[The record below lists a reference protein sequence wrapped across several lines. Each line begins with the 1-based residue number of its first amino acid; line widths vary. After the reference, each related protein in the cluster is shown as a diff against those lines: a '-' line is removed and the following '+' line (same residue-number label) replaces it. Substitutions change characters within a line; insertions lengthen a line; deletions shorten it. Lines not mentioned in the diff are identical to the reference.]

1 MTQSALG
8 TGSGAECERP
18 IRVAVLTEKCGMA
31 GGCERF
37 VHETSTRI
45 AAMPGFSV
53 DVFANRWELADPR
66 IRYHRVPMVRFP
78 KFVKPWAFVRAAK
91 RMIDRGGYDVVHAH
105 LRTDFAHITTV
116 HPAPHAFW
124 VREVLGRRTL
134 SLHDRT
140 MIAMERQMLAQGA
153 GRTFLPVSQMLLEV
167 WREEYGQLPGGWEV
181 QNPGVDTE
189 RFAPDPTARAS
200 LRRELGIS
208 DEECMLLFVGMNFEV
223 KGLRE
228 ILSGMAVAR
237 EYDPSLRMR
246 LVVVGKGDRGHFQS
260 LADRLKIGDMLK
272 FAGVV
277 TDRLPHYYAAAD
289 AFIMLSSFET
299 FCMAVAEAIS
309 ARLPVILTD
318 RMGVMD
324 VARCWPDNV
333 ILPSPASAHDIANAL
348 RRIATRRDRS
358 VAMPE
363 PTLRNWDALSHELAR
378 TLSRI
383 AVEQTSADV

>member
-1 MTQSALG
+1 
-8 TGSGAECERP
+8 
-18 IRVAVLTEKCGMA
+18 MA

-260 LADRLKIGDMLK
+260 LADRMKIGDMLK

-299 FCMAVAEAIS
+299 YCMAVQEAM
-309 ARLPVILTD
+309 AAGLPVVVTR
-318 RMGVMD
+318 RMGVASLVEHSRAGTVVYQGKD
-324 VARCWPDNV
+324 TTGVADAIGALLLQGSRDDAGARARKAAEQLDWHRVARQLADRYRHM
-333 ILPSPASAHDIANAL
+333 AAGA
-348 RRIATRRDRS
+348 RATL
-358 VAMPE
+358 V
-363 PTLRNWDALSHELAR
+363 
-378 TLSRI
+378 
-383 AVEQTSADV
+383 

>member
-1 MTQSALG
+1 
-8 TGSGAECERP
+8 
-18 IRVAVLTEKCGMA
+18 MA

-167 WREEYGQLPGGWEV
+167 WRDEYGELPGEWRV
-181 QNPGVDTE
+181 QTPGVDTE

-208 DEECMLLFVGMNFEV
+208 NEECMLLFVGMNFEV

-228 ILSGMAVAR
+228 ILGGIAQAR
-237 EYDPSLRMR
+237 TIDPSIRLR

-260 LADRLKIGDMLK
+260 LADRMKIGDMLK

-299 FCMAVAEAIS
+299 FCMAAAEAIGAGLPIAITDKMGVRDLARGIPS
-309 ARLPVILTD
+309 AVILD
-318 RMGVMD
+318 RQPTA
-324 VARCWPDNV
+324 VAVSDAIASLVRLSRERLTNEGRCADSPVPDWEEV
-333 ILPSPASAHDIANAL
+333 ALMIADTYQGMA
-348 RRIATRRDRS
+348 
-358 VAMPE
+358 
-363 PTLRNWDALSHELAR
+363 AR
-378 TLSRI
+378 T
-383 AVEQTSADV
+383 